1 MAVKLFKSID
11 EMTQLLGRVADSS
24 PVYQRIA
31 LYIE

>member
-11 EMTQLLGRVADSS
+11 EMTQMLGRVADSS

-31 LYIE
+31 L